1 MKLTINTAL
10 EAEAK
15 KFANTILESFYNSS
29 AEDIEGF
36 SYSEKEIKIK
46 ADPKVLEA
54 FKVGTKYLQGTDF
67 GKEILQDF
75 RDEREDYKEMAK
87 EDGLTYLMADYMAD
101 IGYLEGFTGRNA
113 TQLTK
118 YYLSENAIEDGSWN
132 LMFTMISDDGETV
145 AYHFCPL
152 SFREHDGILWYGKVS
167 TGEGICIPFD
177 TL

>member
-1 MKLTINTAL
+1 MKLTINPAL
-10 EAEAK
+10 EAEANAFGDK
-15 KFANTILESFYNSS
+15 LLEAFYSS
-29 AEDIEGF
+29 TAEDIEGF
-36 SYSEKEIKIK
+36 SYSEDEINIK
-46 ADPKVLEA
+46 ADPNALEA

-67 GKEILQDF
+67 AKDILEDF
-75 RDEREDYKEMAK
+75 RDYRDGEKEYAK
-87 EDGLTYLMADYMAD
+87 EEGRTYLMADFMED
-101 IGYLEGFTGRNA
+101 LGYLEGFTGRNA

-118 YYLSENAIEDGSWN
+118 YYLSENAIDDGSWN
-132 LMFTMISDDGETV
+132 LMFSMVSDDGDTV